1 MGGNEPP
8 YAHIGYAIYCSGI
21 VALYTPQNGQRV
33 ATRCEKEADCHAEK
47 NGTRNDGTHK
57 EEILATRRG
66 GFGSSDASMILEI
79 AKTGKIYKQEHFK
92 RLAVFEGI
100 LEPENFTTPAM
111 EVGNQ
116 REKEIFEW
124 YSFAKKCRQKF

>member
-1 MGGNEPP
+1 
-8 YAHIGYAIYCSGI
+8 
-21 VALYTPQNGQRV
+21 
-33 ATRCEKEADCHAEK
+33 
-47 NGTRNDGTHK
+47 
-57 EEILATRRG
+57 
-66 GFGSSDASMILEI
+66 MILEI

-124 YSFAKKCRQKF
+124 YNFAKKCRQKF

>member
-1 MGGNEPP
+1 M
-8 YAHIGYAIYCSGI
+8 
-21 VALYTPQNGQRV
+21 
-33 ATRCEKEADCHAEK
+33 
-47 NGTRNDGTHK
+47 

-79 AKTGKIYKQEHFK
+79 AKTDKIYKQEYFK

-116 REKEIFEW
+116 REKERL
-124 YSFAKKCRQKF
+124 KKAELF